1 MDKIIDHQPLMDFC
15 VTQTSEGYILKV
27 TALQRTVN
35 EWNLGLNEEV
45 AQSKASTL
53 VEMYRNGLEFL
64 QDQVRETY
72 MAKEQEAP
80 ASSQSTH

>member
-1 MDKIIDHQPLMDFC
+1 MEKKMDNNIIDSQPLMDYS
-15 VTQTSEGYILKV
+15 VTQTAEGYILKV
-27 TALQRTVN
+27 RVFERTVN

-53 VEMYRNGLEFL
+53 IEMYRDGLEFL

-72 MAKEQEAP
+72 
-80 ASSQSTH
+80 SNG